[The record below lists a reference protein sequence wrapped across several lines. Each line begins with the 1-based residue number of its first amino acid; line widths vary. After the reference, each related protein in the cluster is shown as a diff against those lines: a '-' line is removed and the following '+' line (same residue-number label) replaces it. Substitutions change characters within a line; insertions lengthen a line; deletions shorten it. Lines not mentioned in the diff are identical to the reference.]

1 MQVVFV
7 RHAAA
12 QDQAAGLDDI
22 SRELTPKG
30 IAAFQALMPQLKER
44 LQGRPVSIWSS
55 PAARALGTAL
65 ILRSTLGID
74 SMKTH
79 DWIYLG
85 DDAALAYALMHAGE
99 EIVLI
104 VGHQPHL
111 SDWSEILTGQYI
123 PYRKGD
129 MVCLELADNRLRGAR
144 LLWRIDRGSAEAAVP
159 GAGNMAMPP
168 PAPETDA
175 PAEAE
180 SAPAFPALTPQRCST
195 ALLAMLHDAG
205 KWRRKFLK
213 DPESS
218 KPPHQLRVSL
228 RKARSLL
235 SFLKPLIDQD
245 DYRACQAALKGLS
258 DSLAHIRQLDVLI
271 AHLRTLR
278 SRKKGAASLKAL
290 STMAKGER
298 HHEALALQVRLA
310 ADAFDE
316 AILISTILAGR
327 FSETLELENFPAFAE
342 KRSNKWQQRI
352 LNTAHS
358 LNLHDHN
365 AAHKFRLL
373 LKKWHNAAALLQLPY
388 AMEVNPAQ
396 LKQWQDDLGDICDIY
411 ANAALAE
418 YIGTLINDPALAQ
431 DIAGF
436 SALMEAQ
443 RAAMLDQ
450 ISYTLSSHTDTRAP
464 SRTDR

>member
-12 QDQAAGLDDI
+12 QDHAAGLDDI

-44 LQGRPVSIWSS
+44 LQCQPVSIWSS

-65 ILRSTLGID
+65 ILRSALGID
-74 SMKTH
+74 SMQTH

-111 SDWSEILTGQYI
+111 SDWSEALTGQYI

-129 MVCLELADNRLRGAR
+129 MVCLELSDNRLRDAR
-144 LLWRIDRGSAEAAVP
+144 LLWRIERGSAEAAVP
-159 GAGNMAMPP
+159 GADNLSTPLT
-168 PAPETDA
+168 PETDA

-180 SAPAFPALTPQRCST
+180 SAPSFPALTPQRCST
-195 ALLAMLHDAG
+195 ALLAMLRNAG
-205 KWRRKFLK
+205 KWRRRFLK
-213 DPESS
+213 DPEAS
-218 KPPHQLRVSL
+218 KPPHQLRISL

-245 DYRACQAALKGLS
+245 NYRACQAALKGLS

-271 AHLRTLR
+271 AYLRTLR
-278 SRKKGAASLKAL
+278 SQKKGAASLKAL

-396 LKQWQDDLGDICDIY
+396 LKQWQDDLGDICDTY

-418 YIGTLINDPALAQ
+418 YIGTLANDPALGQ
-431 DIAGF
+431 DIVSF
-436 SALMEAQ
+436 LSMMEAQ
-443 RAAMLDQ
+443 RAGLLDQ

>member
-30 IAAFQALMPQLKER
+30 IAAFQALMPQLRER
-44 LQGRPVSIWSS
+44 LQGRPAAVWSS

-65 ILRSTLGID
+65 ILRSALGID
-74 SMKTH
+74 SMQTH
-79 DWIYLG
+79 DWIYFG

-111 SDWSEILTGQYI
+111 SDWSEILTSQYI

-144 LLWRIDRGSAEAAVP
+144 LLWRIDRSSAKAAIP

-213 DPESS
+213 DPEAS

-278 SRKKGAASLKAL
+278 SRKKGAPSLKTL
-290 STMAKGER
+290 SKTAKSER
-298 HHEALALQVRLA
+298 RHEALALQVRLA
-310 ADAFDE
+310 AGAFDE
-316 AILISTILAGR
+316 AILIPTNLAKR
-327 FSETLELENFPAFAE
+327 FSETLNRENLPAFAE
-342 KRSNKWQQRI
+342 KRSIKWQRRI
-352 LNTAHS
+352 LNAARR
-358 LNLHDHN
+358 LNPHDHN
-365 AAHKFRLL
+365 AVHDLRLL
-373 LKKWHNAAALLQLPY
+373 LKKWNYTAALLRLPY
-388 AMEVNPAQ
+388 ADEADPML
-396 LKQWQDDLGDICDIY
+396 LKQWQGNLGDICDTY

-418 YIGTLINDPALAQ
+418 YIGTLVNDPALAQ

-443 RAAMLDQ
+443 RAGLLDQ